1 MPKKRASDRA
11 SAATKAAP
19 SSTTTSSTSGENGK
33 TNALPIYRLKSFSDE
48 KSVNHYSIK
57 KHSSGAMLLEGHGKC
72 TNKIPLSARNNKQF
86 SSSLVSGE
94 NEDMDFIADVGGDE
108 LVHFY
113 VSQLVAQNAL
123 REVSKIDDRFSML
136 RIIAVEEERN
146 GFRIPKEQEKKM
158 KMREMDDEFE
168 EMLRGDSILSG
179 ELSKA
184 LFRQTFEL
192 AYGKKRAA
200 ELRKQSGGSVID
212 QLLGGLPK
220 HLPAEFEAKSLAEL
234 EGLNTAFTPLK
245 KNEFPSEASLD
256 NLTLEGLGI
265 EESDP
270 ITESAMKPNNGR
282 RNGNEIME
290 SKKILAKEQK
300 KEREA
305 VKKLKAEREKREKKQ
320 VKALGGSLIAN
331 LFSKSQDKKDNGS
344 NNSINNNNEKK
355 GHHQKDEND
364 ATTMPKLL
372 SGSTKPTMKQE
383 YGAAGAKKDKP
394 LRCLSAYN
402 HFVIQNQSR
411 VATCMPGKS
420 AIEIDKELGKIWRS
434 MRETE
439 KMPYFK
445 KAAIDKARWNRLL
458 GTKETLEEEE
468 EEDET
473 KEESNGYAPCEAP
486 DEVEEEKE
494 TKMTERRELQKV
506 RKEITA
512 TLRGIEDSFDLVL
525 EDAEDLKVGAY
536 ENAEKFLGKLRALSL
551 AMSRVI

>member
-72 TNKIPLSARNNKQF
+72 TNKIPLSARNTQL
-86 SSSLVSGE
+86 SSSLVSEE
-94 NEDMDFIADVGGDE
+94 NEEMDFIADVGGDE
-108 LVHFY
+108 LVNFY

-136 RIIAVEEERN
+136 RRVAVEEERN

-158 KMREMDDEFE
+158 KAREIDNEFE

-383 YGAAGAKKDKP
+383 YGAAGAKKEKP
-394 LRCLSAYN
+394 LHCLSAYN
-402 HFVIQNQSR
+402 HFAIQNRSR
-411 VATCMPGKS
+411 VAAYMAAYMPGMS
-420 AIEIDKELGKIWRS
+420 AIEIDKELGKIWRR
-434 MRETE
+434 MKETE

-445 KAAIDKARWNRLL
+445 KAAIDKARYEK
-458 GTKETLEEEE
+458 GTK
-468 EEDET
+468 EDET

>member
-383 YGAAGAKKDKP
+383 YGAAGAKKEKP

-486 DEVEEEKE
+486 DEVEEGKE
-494 TKMTERRELQKV
+494 TKVTERRELQKV

>member
-1 MPKKRASDRA
+1 M
-11 SAATKAAP
+11 
-19 SSTTTSSTSGENGK
+19 
-33 TNALPIYRLKSFSDE
+33 
-48 KSVNHYSIK
+48 NHYSIK

-72 TNKIPLSARNNKQF
+72 TNKIPLSARNTQF
-86 SSSLVSGE
+86 SSSSLVSRE
-94 NEDMDFIADVGGDE
+94 NEEMDFIADVGGDE
-108 LVHFY
+108 LVNFY
-113 VSQLVAQNAL
+113 VKQLVEQNAL

-168 EMLRGDSILSG
+168 EMLRGDSIVPR
-179 ELSKA
+179 ELSNA

-200 ELRKQSGGSVID
+200 ELRKQSGGSVIE

-305 VKKLKAEREKREKKQ
+305 AKKLKAEREKREKKQ
-320 VKALGGSLIAN
+320 VKALGGSLIN

-344 NNSINNNNEKK
+344 NTSINNNNEKK
-355 GHHQKDEND
+355 GNHQKDGND

-383 YGAAGAKKDKP
+383 YGAAGAKKEKP
-394 LRCLSAYN
+394 LHCLSAYN

-420 AIEIDKELGKIWRS
+420 AIEINKELGKIWRS

-445 KAAIDKARWNRLL
+445 KAASDRARWNRLL

-536 ENAEKFLGKLRALSL
+536 ENADNFLGKLRALSL
-551 AMSRVI
+551 AMSRVV

>member
-19 SSTTTSSTSGENGK
+19 SSTTTSSTSGGNGK

-383 YGAAGAKKDKP
+383 YGAAGAKKEKP

>member
-1 MPKKRASDRA
+1 MPKKRA

-19 SSTTTSSTSGENGK
+19 GSTTTSSTSGENGTK
-33 TNALPIYRLKSFSDE
+33 TNTLPIYRLKSFSDE

-72 TNKIPLSARNNKQF
+72 TNKIPLSARNTQF
-86 SSSLVSGE
+86 SSSSLVSRE
-94 NEDMDFIADVGGDE
+94 NEDMEFIADVGGDE
-108 LVHFY
+108 LVNFY
-113 VSQLVAQNAL
+113 VKQLVEQNAL

-146 GFRIPKEQEKKM
+146 GFRIPKEQEKMM

-168 EMLRGDSILSG
+168 EMLRGDSIVPR
-179 ELSKA
+179 ELSNA

-200 ELRKQSGGSVID
+200 ELRKQSGGSVIE

-270 ITESAMKPNNGR
+270 ITESAMKPNGGR

-305 VKKLKAEREKREKKQ
+305 AKKLKAEREKREKKQ

-355 GHHQKDEND
+355 GHHQKDGND

-383 YGAAGAKKDKP
+383 YGAAGAKKEKP
-394 LRCLSAYN
+394 LHCLSAYN

-445 KAAIDKARWNRLL
+445 KAASDKARWNRLL
-458 GTKETLEEEE
+458 GTKETLEEEEE

-536 ENAEKFLGKLRALSL
+536 ENAENFLGKLRALSL
-551 AMSRVI
+551 AMSRVV

>member
-200 ELRKQSGGSVID
+200 ELRKQSGGSVIE

-383 YGAAGAKKDKP
+383 YGAAGAKKEKP

>member
-1 MPKKRASDRA
+1 MPKKRA

-19 SSTTTSSTSGENGK
+19 SSTTSSSSEDGK
-33 TNALPIYRLKSFSDE
+33 TNNSHTYRLKSFSDE

-72 TNKIPLSARNNKQF
+72 TNKIPLSARNTQL
-86 SSSLVSGE
+86 SSSLVSEE
-94 NEDMDFIADVGGDE
+94 NEEMDFIADVGGDE
-108 LVHFY
+108 LVNFY

-136 RIIAVEEERN
+136 RRVAVEEERN

-158 KMREMDDEFE
+158 KAREIDNEFE

-179 ELSKA
+179 ELSKT

-192 AYGKKRAA
+192 AYGKRRAA
-200 ELRKQSGGSVID
+200 VNDVEDFDEQRQYERSQSPGVID

-290 SKKILAKEQK
+290 SKKKLAKELK

-305 VKKLKAEREKREKKQ
+305 AKKLKAEREKREKKQ

-331 LFSKSQDKKDNGS
+331 LFSKSTDKKDNGS

-355 GHHQKDEND
+355 GHHQKDGND

-383 YGAAGAKKDKP
+383 YGTAGAKKEHP
-394 LRCLSAYN
+394 PHCLSAYN
-402 HFVIQNQSR
+402 HFAIQNRSR
-411 VATCMPGKS
+411 VAAYMAAYMPGMS
-420 AIEIDKELGKIWRS
+420 AIEIDKELGKIWRR
-434 MRETE
+434 MKETE

-445 KAAIDKARWNRLL
+445 KAAIDKARYEK
-458 GTKETLEEEE
+458 GTK
-468 EEDET
+468 EDET

-494 TKMTERRELQKV
+494 AKMTERRELQKV

-536 ENAEKFLGKLRALSL
+536 ENAENFLGKLRALSL
-551 AMSRVI
+551 AMSRVV